1 MINVTTTPALVD
13 LSRLGKQIE
22 LDRSASKHELRQ
34 RDHAIGLLCDA
45 SDDVGRLLFWLKNM
59 PDLVNPAE
67 DARTGWYSEI
77 FTASVMRSLALVL
90 GFMSMA
96 GFLLARE
103 DNQVN
108 VFMFLLLFVLIQFV
122 FFLISTFV
130 MIKSWL
136 DDAPVVSPGNLLN
149 LMFSKTMPDKRY
161 LRESQSVV
169 RVYLLRYGQEIG
181 VIFTLAAVAAF
192 FTVLASKDLTFIWG
206 STFKISDEF
215 VLRFTTFLA
224 SPWSS
229 WLHQA
234 TLPAQVIA
242 ESRYNPVLTK
252 LTPANIEI
260 IRGWWPFLIM
270 AMLFYAL
277 LPRIILWAFSKWFYV
292 KLMRRSFVQYPG
304 SEGILLRMKSPLVST
319 QALEQEEYGH
329 EGDARI
335 PEDNGLQL
343 LSWAGALDTGD
354 LNQFEEIRMVPS
366 DNVLAAG
373 LGTLSEDG
381 FCVERINGY
390 KPTRLLVAVKAWEPP
405 MAELRDFLDSLEQVT
420 RCTLYLVPLPNRAVT
435 DLQLQEW
442 RDFSRKLRFDAV
454 DTQSLSRS

>member
-1 MINVTTTPALVD
+1 MITN
-13 LSRLGKQIE
+13 
-22 LDRSASKHELRQ
+22 
-34 RDHAIGLLCDA
+34 
-45 SDDVGRLLFWLKNM
+45 
-59 PDLVNPAE
+59 
-67 DARTGWYSEI
+67 
-77 FTASVMRSLALVL
+77 FT
-90 GFMSMA
+90 
-96 GFLLARE
+96 
-103 DNQVN
+103 
-108 VFMFLLLFVLIQFV
+108 
-122 FFLISTFV
+122 
-130 MIKSWL
+130 
-136 DDAPVVSPGNLLN
+136 
-149 LMFSKTMPDKRY
+149 
-161 LRESQSVV
+161 
-169 RVYLLRYGQEIG
+169 
-181 VIFTLAAVAAF
+181 
-192 FTVLASKDLTFIWG
+192 
-206 STFKISDEF
+206 
-215 VLRFTTFLA
+215 
-224 SPWSS
+224 
-229 WLHQA
+229 H
-234 TLPAQVIA
+234 
-242 ESRYNPVLTK
+242 
-252 LTPANIEI
+252 ANIKI
-260 IRGWWPFLIM
+260 VHGWWPFLIM
-270 AMLFYAL
+270 AMLCYAL
-277 LPRIILWAFSKWFYV
+277 LPRIILWALSKWFYV

-319 QALEQEEYGH
+319 QALEPEEYGH

-405 MAELRDFLDSLEQVT
+405 MAELRDFLNRLEQVT